1 MKTTLAALLAGH
13 PDDAP
18 AIGAP
23 DREWLDYGGLRR
35 LSAQISAQLHASGI
49 GRSDRVAIVLPNG
62 PEMATAFVT
71 IAQTAVTAPLNPAF
85 REDEYTFYFND
96 LKAKALVVKNDY
108 DGPALAAA
116 DRAGVHILRVIVG
129 DDDPAGWFD
138 LKAHGKT
145 SSVADKVL
153 SGADDIALILRTSGT
168 TSRPKIVPLL
178 HSNVAASAHNV
189 MTSLDLT
196 AADRCLNIMPLFHI
210 HGLIAAVSASL
221 AAGGSVWCS
230 AGFDGLRFFRFLKE
244 AQPTWYTAVPTMHQ
258 AILSRAP
265 RNADVIAGTP
275 LRFLR
280 SSSAP
285 LPAQVMAAL
294 VQTFGAPVIEAYGM
308 TEAAHLMT
316 SNPLPPAV
324 QKPGSVGVEAGQ
336 LVRVAHEVDDR
347 IVQGTGEIVISGAN
361 VTPGYEGNPEANAKA
376 FFMADGRRWF
386 RTGDQ
391 GCFDDEGY
399 LRLTGRLKEIINR
412 GGEKISPIEVDDI
425 LMDHP
430 AILQAVTFA
439 LPHPKLGEGVA
450 AAVVLRD
457 GHSATKSEIRTFA
470 AKRIAAFKVPRLIV
484 IVDEIPKG
492 VTGKLQ
498 RIGLAEKLGLTHSD

>member
-1 MKTTLAALLAGH
+1 MKTTLAALLTGH

-71 IAQTAVTAPLNPAF
+71 IAQTAVTAPLNPGY
-85 REDEYTFYFND
+85 REDEYAFYFND
-96 LKAKALVVKNDY
+96 LKAKGLVVENDY
-108 DGPALAAA
+108 DGPAMAAA

-145 SSVADKVL
+145 SLVAEL
-153 SGADDIALILRTSGT
+153 SLPGADDIALILHTSGT

-258 AILSRAP
+258 AILSRAT
-265 RNADVIAGTP
+265 RNADVTAGTP

-285 LPAQVMAAL
+285 LPAQ
-294 VQTFGAPVIEAYGM
+294 GHGRPDRD
-308 TEAAHLMT
+308 
-316 SNPLPPAV
+316 
-324 QKPGSVGVEAGQ
+324 
-336 LVRVAHEVDDR
+336 VR
-347 IVQGTGEIVISGAN
+347 
-361 VTPGYEGNPEANAKA
+361 
-376 FFMADGRRWF
+376 
-386 RTGDQ
+386 RTGD
-391 GCFDDEGY
+391 
-399 LRLTGRLKEIINR
+399 R
-412 GGEKISPIEVDDI
+412 GVWYDRSGASDDI
-425 LMDHP
+425 
-430 AILQAVTFA
+430 
-439 LPHPKLGEGVA
+439 KSVA
-450 AAVVLRD
+450 AS
-457 GHSATKSEIRTFA
+457 GSEA
-470 AKRIAAFKVPRLIV
+470 RISRY
-484 IVDEIPKG
+484 
-492 VTGKLQ
+492 
-498 RIGLAEKLGLTHSD
+498 